1 MIFFLAS
8 ALSFV
13 VILSG
18 LLPLQ
23 PLPPWTK
30 EMRVLSLLLCQEFL
44 RFSIDWLKRSN
55 QVAFTIFRAPFTAS
69 QKRNVSSAMEAV
81 EETSAE
87 MPLLD
92 LPEPMLEAIL
102 CKLPPA
108 SLCTMAAVSRSL
120 RQICRSDHLWEGH
133 MKEKWGPLID
143 HAARRAWQSYSF
155 SRRDPLA
162 GGSGSRRRRWAG
174 SLSFL
179 RFLPCFRSQSHCRNP
194 KPTRSLPTAS
204 VMSWYAALQSGR
216 FWLPAQVYNRESGHA
231 GFMLSCY
238 DADLGYDHRTDTFC
252 ARYTPHG
259 QRMVVIE
266 EGVQWDRIRAP
277 PVDAS
282 PQDLYVSECLSEL
295 RPGDHVEIQWRRS
308 KEFPYGWWYGEVGH
322 LESCIGDGHHCRC
335 HSSGT
340 LVVEFK
346 QYSIDSRWRKTAI
359 NRKSHSEEGNETSG
373 FYGGLRKLQEE
384 EVATW
389 RRMWPSEALQ

>member
-81 EETSAE
+81 EKTSAE

-108 SLCTMAAVSRSL
+108 SLCTVAARSL
-120 RQICRSDHLWEGH
+120 VEGH

-194 KPTRSLPTAS
+194 KPTSSLPTAS

-238 DADLGYDHRTDTFC
+238 DADLGYDHRTNTFC
-252 ARYTPHG
+252 ASNRGRSAMGPDKGPTC
-259 QRMVVIE
+259 RCI
-266 EGVQWDRIRAP
+266 
-277 PVDAS
+277 S
-282 PQDLYVSECLSEL
+282 QDLYVSECLSEL

-346 QYSIDSRWRKTAI
+346 QYLIDSRWRKTAI